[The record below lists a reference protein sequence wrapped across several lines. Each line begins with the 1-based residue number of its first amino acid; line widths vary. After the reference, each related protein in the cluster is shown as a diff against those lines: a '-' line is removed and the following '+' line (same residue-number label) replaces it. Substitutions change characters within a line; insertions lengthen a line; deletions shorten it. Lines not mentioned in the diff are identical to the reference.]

1 MEPSSILLDIAFIL
15 LAARIFGEIASRID
29 VPPIIGELVAGIVLG
44 PSLLGWVEPNDVL
57 ALLAE
62 IGIILLLFE
71 VGLETDIGRLVK
83 AGYSAAV
90 VALAGFILP
99 FVLGFVLSLYV
110 FNLSLMVSLF
120 VGGTLTATSIGI
132 TARVLS
138 DMKRVHS
145 QEGQVVLGAAVID
158 DLLGV
163 FLLAVLFEFSVSGS
177 VSLANTGKI
186 ILYAGAFFLVAP
198 IIAKLLVPLIKHYHF
213 QSSVPGLL
221 PMVLVSLVLIFASA
235 AHALGAPELLGGFVA
250 GIALSRRFFLPFGAA
265 LTVDPEFSEHTR
277 QQMQPI
283 IHLFT
288 PLFFVMVGLSLDLK
302 SVDWSSVFI
311 WVFSISIAAIAILG
325 KMVGPWFIRETP
337 HRKIAI
343 GMAMVPRGEVG
354 LIFAELGRTANVF
367 DAEVYAAMVIVIAY
381 TTLFSPIWIRSFYK
395 RYGQHLPADS

>member
-138 DMKRVHS
+138 DMRRVHS
-145 QEGQVVLGAAVID
+145 QEGQIVLGAAVID

-198 IIAKLLVPLIKHYHF
+198 VIAKLLVPLIKHYHF

-221 PMVLVSLVLIFASA
+221 PIVLVSLVLIFASA

-265 LTVDPEFSEHTR
+265 LTVDPEFAEHT
-277 QQMQPI
+277 QKQMRPI
-283 IHLFT
+283 IQLFT

-311 WVFSISIAAIAILG
+311 WVFSISIAITAILG
-325 KMVGPWFIRETP
+325 KMVGPWFLRETP
-337 HRKIAI
+337 HHKIAI

-381 TTLFSPIWIRSFYK
+381 TTLFSPIWIRSFYR
-395 RYGQHLPADS
+395 RYGHHLPADS